1 MTANAQTEQNN
12 QNDWNEK
19 IALAQEMLPLI
30 GRLHRNNDVVV
41 SIFGRLLVGATD
53 IDIIKA
59 HRYARRVADREMPL
73 AQTLPVLKEL
83 GEMNLG
89 TASIDVGRL
98 ATGFEKS
105 GGTDLRAYLEEELA
119 EVVGTHSETY
129 PTDVVLYGFG
139 RIGRLLA
146 RILIKREATYGG
158 VRLRAVVVRKNG
170 EDDLVKRASLLRRDS
185 VHGAFDGTITV
196 DKDNDVI
203 WANGTKIQVIYSNS
217 PAEVDYTAYGI
228 NDAVVVD
235 NTGRWRDREGLSQ
248 HLESKGVARVVLTA
262 PGKGDLLNVVY
273 GINHDKITDDEKI
286 ITAASC
292 TTNGITPVL
301 KVLNDRYGVQHG
313 HVETVHSFT
322 NDQNLIDNF
331 HKGSRR
337 GRAAGL
343 NMVLTE
349 TGAAKAVSKALP
361 EFEGK
366 LTGNA
371 IRVPTPDVSM
381 AVLNLTL
388 DTEVDRD
395 EVNNFL
401 RKVSLHSNLRQ
412 QISYIHSPEVVSTDF
427 VGTTHADY
435 IAGYA
440 VMNDYTMRDYQYR
453 TLQWHQG
460 KSFEKSA
467 GFGPWMTTPDAFE
480 FGGELATYLGDE
492 KMQTTPTNDLVF
504 NPAKLIE
511 YISHIYPLDAGD
523 VIVTGTPGGVGHAR
537 NPKRYIGDGDVVKV
551 EIDGLGYVANKT
563 VFE

>member
-1 MTANAQTEQNN
+1 MTATAQPEQNN
-12 QNDWNEK
+12 WNDK

-30 GRLHRNNDVVV
+30 GQLHRNNDVVV

-59 HRYARRVADREMPL
+59 HRYARRVADREMQL
-73 AQTLPVLKEL
+73 DQTIPVLREL
-83 GEMNLG
+83 VDMNLG
-89 TASIDVGRL
+89 TASIDLGRL

-105 GGTDLRAYLEEELA
+105 EGTDLRAYLDEELA
-119 EVVGTHSETY
+119 EIVGKRSEAE
-129 PTDVVLYGFG
+129 PRDVVLYGFG

-146 RILIKREATYGG
+146 RILIQREATYGG
-158 VRLRAVVVRKNG
+158 VRLRAVVVRKNS
-170 EDDLVKRASLLRRDS
+170 EDDIVKRASLLRRDS

-196 DKDNDVI
+196 DRDNDVI
-203 WANGTKIQVIYSNS
+203 WANGTKIQMIYSNS

-228 NDAVVVD
+228 SDAIVVD

-301 KVLNDRYGVQHG
+301 KVLNDRYGVEHG

-331 HKGSRR
+331 HKGTRR
-337 GRAAGL
+337 GRAATL

-388 DTEVDRD
+388 EKEVDRD

-401 RKVSLHSNLRQ
+401 RKVSLHSDLRQ

-427 VGTTHADY
+427 VGTTHAGIVDGLAT
-435 IAGYA
+435 IASGRHLVVY
-440 VMNDYTMRDYQYR
+440 VWYDN
-453 TLQWHQG
+453 
-460 KSFEKSA
+460 
-467 GFGPWMTTPDAFE
+467 E
-480 FGGELATYLGDE
+480 FGYSNQVIRIVEEVAGARP
-492 KMQTTPTNDLVF
+492 Q
-504 NPAKLIE
+504 
-511 YISHIYPLDAGD
+511 IYPRRLEA
-523 VIVTGTPGGVGHAR
+523 AEL
-537 NPKRYIGDGDVVKV
+537 K
-551 EIDGLGYVANKT
+551 
-563 VFE
+563 

>member
-1 MTANAQTEQNN
+1 MTAHAQPE

-30 GRLHRNNDVVV
+30 GQLHRNNDVVV

-59 HRYARRVADREMPL
+59 HRYARRVADREMKL
-73 AQTLPVLKEL
+73 SQTIPVLREL
-83 GEMNLG
+83 VDMNLG
-89 TASIDVGRL
+89 TASIDLGRL

-105 GGTDLRAYLEEELA
+105 GGTDLRAYLDEQLA
-119 EVVGTHSETY
+119 EIVGKHTETE

-146 RILIKREATYGG
+146 RILIQREATYGG
-158 VRLRAVVVRKNG
+158 VRLRAVVVRKNS
-170 EDDLVKRASLLRRDS
+170 EDDIVKRASLLRRDS

-203 WANGTKIQVIYSNS
+203 WANGTKIQMIYSNS

-228 NDAVVVD
+228 KDAIVVD

-273 GINHDKITDDEKI
+273 GINHDTITDDEKI

-301 KVLNDRYGVQHG
+301 KVLNDRYGVEHG

-331 HKGSRR
+331 HKGTRR
-337 GRAAGL
+337 GRAATL

-388 DTEVDRD
+388 EQEVDRD

-401 RKVSLHSNLRQ
+401 RKVSLHSDLRQ

-427 VGTTHADY
+427 VGTTHAGIVDGLAT
-435 IAGYA
+435 IAS
-440 VMNDYTMRDYQYR
+440 
-453 TLQWHQG
+453 G
-460 KSFEKSA
+460 KHLVVYV
-467 GFGPWMTTPDAFE
+467 WYDNE
-480 FGGELATYLGDE
+480 FGYSNQVIRIVEEVAGARP
-492 KMQTTPTNDLVF
+492 Q
-504 NPAKLIE
+504 
-511 YISHIYPLDAGD
+511 IYPRRLEA
-523 VIVTGTPGGVGHAR
+523 AEL
-537 NPKRYIGDGDVVKV
+537 K
-551 EIDGLGYVANKT
+551 
-563 VFE
+563 